1 MSEPVIRPATLDD
14 IPAIREIGELAWT
27 PVFEEMRRRLGQEL
41 FDLTRPRG
49 VKAKPDQLEEFVR
62 CYLAW
67 TIVTEVD
74 GLVAG
79 FATWHPCRDAPGLA
93 ELSNNAV
100 HPDFQGRGIA
110 RRQYLFLFEE
120 MRQQG
125 CRYVRVTT
133 GLDDAHAPARKAYEA
148 VGFDRELPVVTYY
161 REL

>member
-27 PVFEEMRRRLGQEL
+27 PVFEEMRRRLGDEL

-62 CYLAW
+62 AYPEW

-74 GLVAG
+74 GQVAG
-79 FATWHPCRDAPGLA
+79 FATWHPAQGVAGLA

-110 RRQYLFLFEE
+110 RRQYLYLFDVL
-120 MRQQG
+120 RQEG
-125 CRYVRVTT
+125 YKFVRVTT